1 MKKVKIMVVDDH
13 EMIAEG
19 VKKILDKNPKYRIV
33 AKASNGREAIK
44 LAQKHRPEIVI
55 IDISMPEL
63 NGIEA
68 TLEIR
73 KLFPDIK
80 ILIYT
85 MHSDTAYI
93 SRVMTAGAAGYV
105 VKSDPIEE
113 LLVAIDSINN
123 GELYLSKIASDQIQ
137 REKAGEAIIVES
149 GDELDKLSP
158 RERQVMELLA
168 EGLSTKEI
176 SLGLNIAHST
186 VQSHKFKIFK
196 KLNVDRVAD
205 LFKIAVKHNLIEI

>member
-13 EMIAEG
+13 GMIAEG
-19 VKKILDKNPKYRIV
+19 VKKTLYKNPKYRIV
-33 AKASNGREAIK
+33 AKASNGHEAIK

-55 IDISMPEL
+55 MDISMPEL

-68 TLEIR
+68 TLELR

-93 SRVMTAGAAGYV
+93 SRVMTAGARGYV
-105 VKSDPIEE
+105 LKSDPVDE
-113 LLVAIDSINN
+113 LLIGLDTIHN
-123 GELYLSKIASDQIQ
+123 GGLCFSKIASDQIQ
-137 REKAGEAIIVES
+137 REKAGGAIMVES
-149 GDELDKLSP
+149 DDELDKLSP

-168 EGLSTKEI
+168 EGLTPKEI
-176 SLGLNIAHST
+176 SSIMGIAPST

-196 KLNVDRVAD
+196 KLNV
-205 LFKIAVKHNLIEI
+205 